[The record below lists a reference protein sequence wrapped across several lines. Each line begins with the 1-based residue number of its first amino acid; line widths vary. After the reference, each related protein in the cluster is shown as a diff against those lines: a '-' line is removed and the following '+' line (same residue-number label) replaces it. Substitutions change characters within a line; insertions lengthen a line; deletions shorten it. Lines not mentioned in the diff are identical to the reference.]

1 VFFFKAM
8 DGGGHDRTRG
18 GSRPYPRRRRCDFY
32 LEARLVVHED
42 EIRLRAQAQGK
53 LVPRDDV
60 GVGGFGY
67 EGLEE
72 GDPADSAVPAGAHWN
87 SRRIG
92 RTFCFQ
98 TGGAPRCFV
107 LTSRLASVPN
117 YREGE
122 MEVVNDSRAG
132 KKEVVNVFGACYALK

>member
-1 VFFFKAM
+1 MFFFKAM
-8 DGGGHDRTRG
+8 DGGGHDRTHG
-18 GSRPYPRRRRCDFY
+18 GSRPYPRRRRCDLCDLY

-72 GDPADSAVPAGAHWN
+72 GDPADSAVPTGAHQN
-87 SRRIG
+87 LARIG
-92 RTFCFQ
+92 
-98 TGGAPRCFV
+98 
-107 LTSRLASVPN
+107 
-117 YREGE
+117 
-122 MEVVNDSRAG
+122 
-132 KKEVVNVFGACYALK
+132 

>member
-1 VFFFKAM
+1 
-8 DGGGHDRTRG
+8 
-18 GSRPYPRRRRCDFY
+18 
-32 LEARLVVHED
+32 
-42 EIRLRAQAQGK
+42 
-53 LVPRDDV
+53 VPRDDV

-132 KKEVVNVFGACYALK
+132 KKEVVNVFGACCALK